1 MSNTDALRLR
11 HEHEIDLSGKMP
23 DLSNGYTIEAWVCP
37 APMDGAIRL
46 YPQPNYGGKPVR
58 LKEGLYRSMA
68 GDYLPQLGSAS
79 LPEDIEAIFFSEAD
93 FQGESFAVRQDLP
106 QAPAGQQQI
115 GSVVVLDRSHR
126 RQNHVVLFA
135 QAGYQGKAQVLI
147 LPDFWQRPNENNTKE
162 KTTDQKPGL
171 TQVGS
176 AWVPPGAALEVTQL
190 RQSANP
196 GSSFSLSLLAP
207 NLTGDLPQDW
217 PIKLQPSKSVD
228 IPPNN
233 ILFLFEKPDYVGKS
247 RVISGKQSDLSSP
260 PWPVRSAI
268 YVQAPDSVEGVI
280 GIGPK
285 TENSSEREVQL
296 LPVGTRMP
304 SDSVRWHFWVPPNF
318 RLVPVENEDIP
329 DRIGNGLQEC
339 HGSTSYIVKRAS
351 ESQQRKDVSR
361 VAEGIQRV
369 ERQPDQPKTREG
381 QAIYRLADGP
391 WAKFSGL
398 GQTWLQDVPDFSI
411 LNIPKRRALFLF
423 RKPIA
428 AVTAVDDY
436 EVLTDGIFDLR
447 ALGWKPQAA
456 IFMDAPHGTEGV
468 LSLSHHGQIIPVE
481 RVVRS
486 NINRSIWA
494 PPGFELIREQ
504 REWGPGF
511 HEHIAAFG
519 HSVAQA
525 VHSTLRGDLSQLPD
539 GVTRI
544 EPRRDAP
551 LAGTELI
558 FTTQQEPFRQ
568 QTLAPQINDPRAAL
582 PAFKS
587 VRVPQGSV
595 LRLYPNH
602 GQGGTPVNLTGSH
615 DDLSDLPW
623 TPRSLA
629 FGEAPYGEDG
639 IIYTARGRRAAVAP
653 NGYQIGKKLNGEWHY
668 YGPGYV
674 AIEEPEASLVVSSY
688 HAEPQP
694 IVPAA
699 SERGAAGSQAAT
711 ARIGIV
717 AVKGGTTGLTIIRQ
731 PSELRGAG
739 DELRFGGMLLR
750 PDRWYH
756 LALTWDGTTLCQILD
771 GRQVQQADHSEKDA
785 NAAGS
790 WVLGEGFRGAVA
802 QVRVWNSAR
811 TLAQIRDD
819 RYPSTT
825 PAEAPALDLFAQGF
839 DAWQAPPDAVVV
851 SADLP
856 DAPADSVLVRQM
868 QQQVEV
874 EHHQNMQAARKAA
887 AAQSALARKQA
898 QRTVALARQQARR
911 DIHIRGI
918 KRLGFVLGG
927 AERIGGLD
935 SITEH
940 YYPTNL
946 RTTDLIL
953 GPDDSWYISLDGGL
967 WHIRNQN
974 NATDAPDLPSPPRAL
989 TCDFSGNHTK
999 AKREGKVWVGLYWI
1013 EADGAICRAWIP
1025 PGESKHDERQQ
1036 LFGFFVP
1043 LGRSGYWDIALDPEK
1058 QILYWTNG
1066 WELYWSNVAADE
1078 PKTFQVLLPHV
1089 ASPFPIALAVA
1100 PDGSLLWLDAEDEVV
1115 RMLPQDRIEKALGA
1129 VKTLYPAPR
1138 PSRGLAV
1145 SRLADTN
1152 NSGQEAAFVYWV
1164 AAERRTLE
1172 VPVLDTPGRYIDLY
1186 HDLKHP
1192 HWHGQHVEMVA
1203 VNEFA
1208 GVQWTAA
1215 SLGMTPDQVQG
1226 QGGDANSKVLSFG
1239 AGQSSDPLAAG
1250 QSAQLPGPD
1259 DVLTFEPTR
1268 FNLQQGWT
1276 VSAELIWEGT
1286 GSDPKMPICLYELA
1300 TDEDEERIVCLI
1312 EPDEADSQTGIP
1324 TLHLRWNGHVL
1335 TGEHRVLSDRRLR
1348 INELHRVTWTLARSG
1363 LVSTFVDGEKVV
1375 EEQISLPAG
1384 ATVFESHSLGAPNSA
1399 QTHQEVAG
1407 ALVNRDDP
1415 QRVFAG
1421 FHGRIA
1427 RFAAWNCT
1435 VPQAANGWEH
1445 TPDPDP
1451 TWARS
1456 LVTVE
1461 STRRYLH
1468 AGRLDGKEPPVTLF
1482 PIEMDGGLNIET
1494 VLDQAH
1500 AELTLAHA
1508 QKAAVEEQAAHL
1520 KAVALQNAHAQ
1531 LDAATQNLADAQ
1543 AQSAAAVSAA
1553 QAQANRDQA
1562 DARSRK
1568 ADADARAE
1576 RDRVQ
1581 GKQDADQARA
1591 DGQQQAETMETRA
1604 ADAKRNRIADANRR
1618 RSDAQSRLDDARR

>member
-79 LPEDIEAIFFSEAD
+79 LPEDIAAVFFSEAD

-369 ERQPDQPKTREG
+369 ERQPDQPKTRQG

-790 WVLGEGFRGAVA
+790 WVLGAGFRGAVA

-999 AKREGKVWVGLYWI
+999 AKREGKAWVGLYWI

-1100 PDGSLLWLDAEDEVV
+1100 PDGSLLWLDAEDEVA

-1348 INELHRVTWTLARSG
+1348 INELHRVTWMLARSG

-1543 AQSAAAVSAA
+1543 AQSAADVSAA

>member
-79 LPEDIEAIFFSEAD
+79 LPEDIAAVFFSEAD

-135 QAGYQGKAQVLI
+135 QAGYQGKAQMLI

-369 ERQPDQPKTREG
+369 ERQPDQPKTRQG

-717 AVKGGTTGLTIIRQ
+717 AVKGGTTGLTI
-731 PSELRGAG
+731 
-739 DELRFGGMLLR
+739 
-750 PDRWYH
+750 
-756 LALTWDGTTLCQILD
+756 
-771 GRQVQQADHSEKDA
+771 
-785 NAAGS
+785 
-790 WVLGEGFRGAVA
+790 
-802 QVRVWNSAR
+802 
-811 TLAQIRDD
+811 
-819 RYPSTT
+819 
-825 PAEAPALDLFAQGF
+825 
-839 DAWQAPPDAVVV
+839 
-851 SADLP
+851 
-856 DAPADSVLVRQM
+856 
-868 QQQVEV
+868 
-874 EHHQNMQAARKAA
+874 
-887 AAQSALARKQA
+887 
-898 QRTVALARQQARR
+898 
-911 DIHIRGI
+911 
-918 KRLGFVLGG
+918 
-927 AERIGGLD
+927 
-935 SITEH
+935 
-940 YYPTNL
+940 
-946 RTTDLIL
+946 
-953 GPDDSWYISLDGGL
+953 
-967 WHIRNQN
+967 
-974 NATDAPDLPSPPRAL
+974 
-989 TCDFSGNHTK
+989 
-999 AKREGKVWVGLYWI
+999 
-1013 EADGAICRAWIP
+1013 
-1025 PGESKHDERQQ
+1025 
-1036 LFGFFVP
+1036 
-1043 LGRSGYWDIALDPEK
+1043 
-1058 QILYWTNG
+1058 
-1066 WELYWSNVAADE
+1066 
-1078 PKTFQVLLPHV
+1078 
-1089 ASPFPIALAVA
+1089 
-1100 PDGSLLWLDAEDEVV
+1100 
-1115 RMLPQDRIEKALGA
+1115 
-1129 VKTLYPAPR
+1129 
-1138 PSRGLAV
+1138 
-1145 SRLADTN
+1145 
-1152 NSGQEAAFVYWV
+1152 
-1164 AAERRTLE
+1164 
-1172 VPVLDTPGRYIDLY
+1172 
-1186 HDLKHP
+1186 
-1192 HWHGQHVEMVA
+1192 
-1203 VNEFA
+1203 
-1208 GVQWTAA
+1208 
-1215 SLGMTPDQVQG
+1215 
-1226 QGGDANSKVLSFG
+1226 
-1239 AGQSSDPLAAG
+1239 
-1250 QSAQLPGPD
+1250 
-1259 DVLTFEPTR
+1259 
-1268 FNLQQGWT
+1268 
-1276 VSAELIWEGT
+1276 
-1286 GSDPKMPICLYELA
+1286 
-1300 TDEDEERIVCLI
+1300 
-1312 EPDEADSQTGIP
+1312 
-1324 TLHLRWNGHVL
+1324 
-1335 TGEHRVLSDRRLR
+1335 
-1348 INELHRVTWTLARSG
+1348 
-1363 LVSTFVDGEKVV
+1363 
-1375 EEQISLPAG
+1375 
-1384 ATVFESHSLGAPNSA
+1384 
-1399 QTHQEVAG
+1399 
-1407 ALVNRDDP
+1407 
-1415 QRVFAG
+1415 
-1421 FHGRIA
+1421 
-1427 RFAAWNCT
+1427 
-1435 VPQAANGWEH
+1435 
-1445 TPDPDP
+1445 
-1451 TWARS
+1451 
-1456 LVTVE
+1456 
-1461 STRRYLH
+1461 
-1468 AGRLDGKEPPVTLF
+1468 
-1482 PIEMDGGLNIET
+1482 
-1494 VLDQAH
+1494 
-1500 AELTLAHA
+1500 
-1508 QKAAVEEQAAHL
+1508 
-1520 KAVALQNAHAQ
+1520 
-1531 LDAATQNLADAQ
+1531 
-1543 AQSAAAVSAA
+1543 
-1553 QAQANRDQA
+1553 
-1562 DARSRK
+1562 
-1568 ADADARAE
+1568 
-1576 RDRVQ
+1576 
-1581 GKQDADQARA
+1581 
-1591 DGQQQAETMETRA
+1591 
-1604 ADAKRNRIADANRR
+1604 
-1618 RSDAQSRLDDARR
+1618 